1 MLAQTPFLR
10 NGAIKLERYVVPA
23 RLSVIAEIDKACP
36 LIRYQ
41 SVDRAREGAKKK
53 ATGKIPVAFALRAD

>member
-36 LIRYQ
+36 FIRYQ
-41 SVDRAREGAKKK
+41 SVVNPASF
-53 ATGKIPVAFALRAD
+53 IPSSSSAFTLSSWVVSQ